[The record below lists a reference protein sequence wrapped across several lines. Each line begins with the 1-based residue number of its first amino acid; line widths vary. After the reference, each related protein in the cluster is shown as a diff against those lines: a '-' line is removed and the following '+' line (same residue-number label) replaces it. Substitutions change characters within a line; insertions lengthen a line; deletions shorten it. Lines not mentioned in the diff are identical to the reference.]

1 MPFLNTR
8 ARVTPVST
16 SWAAMVTSMYHHA
29 QMPWKVYHTDQTP
42 CEIVTQCTP
51 VKMFA
56 LLHCDFIGYRKKWT
70 IAVICHLNVLCFS
83 SGAGC
88 MCVHMFV
95 CMSTCVHRP
104 EVDAG
109 RLFFKI
115 SLHCIFWTW
124 RSLPL
129 RLDWSGSELP
139 GSFPLSLPSTR
150 DIQTWLFTQ
159 AWELER
165 Q

>member
-1 MPFLNTR
+1 MPFFNTR
-8 ARVTPVST
+8 VRVTPVST

-29 QMPWKVYHTDQTP
+29 QMPWKVYHTDQNP
-42 CEIVTQCTP
+42 CEIVTQYTP

-70 IAVICHLNVLCFS
+70 TAIICHLNILCFS

-88 MCVHMFV
+88 MCVRMFM

-109 RLFFKI
+109 RLSFFLNQ
-115 SLHCIFWTW
+115 S
-124 RSLPL
+124 PL
-129 RLDWSGSELP
+129 YFLNMKELTIEAGLIRQWAP
-139 GSFPLSLPSTR
+139 RILSSLPS
-150 DIQTWLFTQ
+150 QH
-159 AWELER
+159 
-165 Q
+165 

>member
-8 ARVTPVST
+8 VRVTPVST

-29 QMPWKVYHTDQTP
+29 QMPRKIYHTDQNP

-70 IAVICHLNVLCFS
+70 TAIICHLNILCFS

-88 MCVHMFV
+88 MCVCMFM
-95 CMSTCVHRP
+95 CMGTCVHRP

-109 RLFFKI
+109 RLFFFFFKSVSI
-115 SLHCIFWTW
+115 VFSEHEGAYHWGWIDQAVSSQDPFLSPFPALGIYRPDFLH
-124 RSLPL
+124 RP
-129 RLDWSGSELP
+129 EN
-139 GSFPLSLPSTR
+139 
-150 DIQTWLFTQ
+150 
-159 AWELER
+159 
-165 Q
+165 

>member
-1 MPFLNTR
+1 MPFFHTR
-8 ARVTPVST
+8 VRVTPVST

-29 QMPWKVYHTDQTP
+29 QMPWKVYHTDQNP
-42 CEIVTQCTP
+42 CGIVTQYTP

-70 IAVICHLNVLCFS
+70 IAIICHLNILCFS
-83 SGAGC
+83 SGEVYVCAYVR
-88 MCVHMFV
+88 VHGHICAQARGWCWVPF
-95 CMSTCVHRP
+95 
-104 EVDAG
+104 
-109 RLFFKI
+109 LI

-139 GSFPLSLPSTR
+139 GSFPLSFPSTR
-150 DIQTWLFTQ
+150 DRQTWLFTQ